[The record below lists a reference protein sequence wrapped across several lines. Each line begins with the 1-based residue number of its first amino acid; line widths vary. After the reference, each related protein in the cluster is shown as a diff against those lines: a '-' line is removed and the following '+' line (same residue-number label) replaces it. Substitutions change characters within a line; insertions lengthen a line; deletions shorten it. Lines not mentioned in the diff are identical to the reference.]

1 MPIARSSNRAPGARS
16 CSCPDASPVP
26 LRIRLRAP
34 ASPFGAPFGFV
45 AAALLYAVPIALAG
59 PLLDPDEGL
68 HAAIALD
75 MVERGDWV
83 VPRFLGQ
90 PFLDKPVLFFWA
102 QAASLA
108 VLGPTEAAVR
118 LPGQFFGLLGAV
130 ATGLLAAV
138 FVGPRGAAIAA
149 LIYAT
154 LGLPL
159 ALNQAAVHDVAL
171 VPWTTAA
178 LAAFLMAR
186 RSPSRAALRWCAA
199 AGFALGCAVLTK
211 GLVGVALV
219 GLPML
224 ALVAIDRR
232 LPLGL
237 AAGAVL
243 ALAVAAALALPWYL
257 AMERTQPGYLHY
269 FFIERHLLGYTTASQ
284 IHGHRPWWYYLPI
297 VTGGSLPW
305 LPFLISALPRFP
317 TGAPRGADATTTGA
331 SGNSSQ
337 WRAAAEARRVG
348 WTWLLT
354 GLAFLSLAGSKLVT
368 YVLPLFPAVALLAA
382 VPWVQA
388 ASDPSRRLDAGNRRA
403 YRWHAA
409 GGALLGPALA
419 AVAAARFGTAP
430 DALVATVS
438 LIVAAGWLVLGFQ
451 AGSLPA
457 WRLLQGSVLGVAAV
471 LIFALTAVLPAVAQT
486 LTARDLAEW
495 VNRQGELPERLWVVG
510 ERAGSFVF
518 YLRPPLR
525 AALTPGRFET
535 VTFGQAL
542 VLRGASPGTVV
553 AYPEEAFA
561 RLTDRADLSHVPW
574 TRAGRYVLVRAADF
588 RRARPRVATPE
599 GLPPARG
606 TQARSG

>member
-1 MPIARSSNRAPGARS
+1 M
-16 CSCPDASPVP
+16 
-26 LRIRLRAP
+26 
-34 ASPFGAPFGFV
+34 
-45 AAALLYAVPIALAG
+45 AAGLLYAVPIALAG

-68 HAAIALD
+68 HAAIALE

-90 PFLDKPVLFFWA
+90 PFLDKPILFFWA

-118 LPGQFFGLLGAV
+118 LPGHLFGLLGAV

-149 LIYAT
+149 SIYAT

-171 VPWTTAA
+171 VPWTTTA

-186 RSPSRAALRWCAA
+186 RSTSRAAVRWCAA
-199 AGFALGCAVLTK
+199 AGFALGLAVLTK
-211 GLVGVALV
+211 GLVGVVLV

-224 ALVAIDRR
+224 ALVAFDRR
-232 LPLGL
+232 LPLAL

-269 FFIERHLLGYTTASQ
+269 FFVERHLLGYTTASQ

-297 VTGGSLPW
+297 VAGGSLPW
-305 LPFLISALPRFP
+305 LPFIVSAVPGFPRRMP
-317 TGAPRGADATTTGA
+317 RDADERGAT
-331 SGNSSQ
+331 
-337 WRAAAEARRVG
+337 AEARRVG

-354 GLAFLSLAGSKLVT
+354 GLAFFSLAGSKLVT
-368 YVLPLFPAVALLAA
+368 YVLPLFPAVAILAA
-382 VPWVQA
+382 VPWLRA
-388 ASDPSRRLDAGNRRA
+388 ASEPSSQLDVGSRRA
-403 YRWHAA
+403 YKWHAA
-409 GGALLGPALA
+409 AGALLCPALA
-419 AVAAARFGTAP
+419 AIAAARFGTAP
-430 DALVATVS
+430 GAGVATAS
-438 LIVAAGWLVLGFQ
+438 LIVAAGWVALAIR

-457 WRLLQGSVLGVAAV
+457 RRLLQGSVLGMAAV
-471 LIFALTAVLPAVAQT
+471 LIFALTAVLPPVART
-486 LTARDLAEW
+486 LTARDLADW
-495 VNRQGELPERLWVVG
+495 ANRRGELPERLWVVG

-525 AALTPGRFET
+525 AALTPGGFET

-542 VLRGASPGTVV
+542 VLRGASPGTVL
-553 AYPEEAFA
+553 AYPEDAFA
-561 RLTDRADLSHVPW
+561 RLTDRADLSNVPW
-574 TRAGRYVLVRAADF
+574 TRAGRYMLVRAADL
-588 RRARPRVATPE
+588 RRARPRLAASE
-599 GLPPARG
+599 GRRSGRG
-606 TQARSG
+606 TRARPG